1 MLFIRPICFSLLLL
15 ISLLSPPPVTGKNSS
30 NELKPSN
37 SRACVWK
44 LQGRGNTVYIAGSVH
59 LLRQQDYPLPKAY
72 DIAYENSSRLVFEI
86 DMEELSDPK
95 TIKRMQQ
102 LGTYS
107 SRDSLRRHIS
117 PGTYNLLAAH
127 LTSRGLPTLL
137 FEQMKPGLLA
147 INLSSME
154 ALRMGA
160 RADLGL
166 EVKYHNK
173 ALKDGKPSSGL
184 ETVEFQVTLFDKLND
199 RQQDRMLRATLEK
212 IDAMQKLL
220 KNLIDAWKIGDV
232 ESMDSLLNEEFKDDP
247 KLKSILIDKRNQ
259 TWIPKIEKAFL
270 NGENVLF
277 IVGTGHLVGK
287 GSVIDLL
294 QQRGYILSQ
303 MGSLAAKSSVAK

>member
-1 MLFIRPICFSLLLL
+1 MLSIRLICLGLLLL
-15 ISLLSPPPVTGKNSS
+15 SSLLSPSQVAGKNTSEGT
-30 NELKPSN
+30 NKN
-37 SRACVWK
+37 TRACVWK
-44 LQGRGNTVYIAGSVH
+44 IQGSRNTVYIAGSVH
-59 LLRQQDYPLPKAY
+59 LLRQEDYPLPKAY
-72 DIAYENSSRLVFEI
+72 DIAYEDSTRLVFEI
-86 DMEELSDPK
+86 DMKELSDPK
-95 TIKRMQQ
+95 TIKRMQT

-107 SRDSLRRHIS
+107 SRDSIRRHIS
-117 PGTYNLLAAH
+117 PGTFKLLAAH

-173 ALKDGKPSSGL
+173 SLKDGKPSSGL
-184 ETVEFQVTLFDKLND
+184 ETVEYQVTLFDKLND

-220 KNLIDAWKIGDV
+220 KDLIDAWKIGDV
-232 ESMDSLLNEEFKDDP
+232 QSMDSLLNEEFKDDP

-259 TWIPKIEKAFL
+259 NWIPKIEKAFL
-270 NGENVLF
+270 DGENVLF

-294 QQRGYILSQ
+294 RRRGYILTQ
-303 MGSLAAKSSVAK
+303 MGSSPAGVSAVK